1 MNTINAVIFYI
12 LGAICVFSAVFCLFQ
27 KETFNSV
34 ISAMVL
40 FFGIS
45 GIYFLLGVPY
55 LGAVQILLWGVG
67 IGILMLF
74 SVMMINKKDE
84 KTSVLR
90 AEKPD
95 LKAIA
100 APVAGVLFAIILIPF
115 ILYGFKDLETP
126 TEHTIE
132 GFASI
137 LYKNNAFSFELAGI
151 LLFVSIIGICTVI
164 IKKRNKAKNSV
175 ALKMPENK
183 EKGAN

>member
-1 MNTINAVIFYI
+1 
-12 LGAICVFSAVFCLFQ
+12 
-27 KETFNSV
+27 
-34 ISAMVL
+34 
-40 FFGIS
+40 
-45 GIYFLLGVPY
+45 
-55 LGAVQILLWGVG
+55 
-67 IGILMLF
+67 MLF

-84 KTSVLR
+84 GTSDSR

-164 IKKRNKAKNSV
+164 IKKRNKAK
-175 ALKMPENK
+175 KFRCFRKCPKTK